1 MAGAIYE
8 VVHKEF
14 IKLEAYWLR
23 KEEEEEIS
31 NSNSILCTLGVKSQ
45 NMKMVFDISTLGIG
59 SSNEH

>member
-31 NSNSILCTLGVKSQ
+31 ISNSILCTLGVKSQ
-45 NMKMVFDISTLGIG
+45 NMKMVFDIT
-59 SSNEH
+59 